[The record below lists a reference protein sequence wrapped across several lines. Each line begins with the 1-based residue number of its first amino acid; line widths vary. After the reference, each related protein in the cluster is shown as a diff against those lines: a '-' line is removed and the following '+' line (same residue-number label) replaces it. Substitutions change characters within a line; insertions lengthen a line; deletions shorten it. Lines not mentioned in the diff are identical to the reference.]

1 MCKCQC
7 MVVGRCRFKLL
18 KACGVILVLS
28 GLLLVGFGIA
38 AFFEWGQFTNDTAGG
53 PIWAGLVAIVTGICS
68 FYIAST
74 LSDDDWGVRGLVCFT
89 LLSLVTMAAS
99 IGLIAWKLW
108 ENDYFVSKDK
118 FEASTTEDPSE
129 WTLTIALFA
138 AVSFVGLL
146 VMLSSTIIGCIGCRC
161 PESSELVSGV
171 I

>member
-18 KACGVILVLS
+18 KACGFGLILAGIVLI
-28 GLLLVGFGIA
+28 GFGIA
-38 AFFEWGQFTNDTAGG
+38 AFFEWDQFTDQTAGG

-68 FYIAST
+68 IHIAST

-89 LLSLVTMAAS
+89 LLSVVTMVAS
-99 IGLIAWKLW
+99 IALIGWQLW
-108 ENDYFVSKDK
+108 ENDYFVSKDEFK
-118 FEASTTEDPSE
+118 NGDSTD

-138 AVSFVGLL
+138 VVSFVGLL
-146 VMLSSTIIGCIGCRC
+146 VVIASTLIGCIGCRC
-161 PESSELVSGV
+161 SESSELISAV